1 MGGRG
6 RVLADGRPIG
16 GEGICSEGAVED
28 RDFTREGVEMQVALE
43 RSIPVECVDP
53 NDVDIGAVVVTGIA
67 PSAYRPF
74 SHRVGCF
81 FTIQI
86 PGRPRA

>member
-43 RSIPVECVDP
+43 RSILW
-53 NDVDIGAVVVTGIA
+53 
-67 PSAYRPF
+67 SASTPTMWTSVR
-74 SHRVGCF
+74 SL
-81 FTIQI
+81 
-86 PGRPRA
+86 